1 MNLLSTF
8 LKDLKKTYLSYFKE
22 NIKDIKKTW
31 NGINPILL
39 YLWKLKTVVFFHLFL
54 TMRNLS

>member
-31 NGINPILL
+31 NGINPIPL
-39 YLWKLKTVVFFHLFL
+39 YLWKLKTVVFFIYF
-54 TMRNLS
+54 